1 MHKAK
6 GVQSSEKKNNVK
18 RLRRSRNLSQTDMA
32 KELKIPQTR
41 ISSWELGKSQINE
54 EGAEM
59 LAEFFGVTAAYVVRD
74 TMDKYEQFDE
84 FDFFPEEDKDNYHAR
99 DYNEVELLEC
109 YRFMEGAGKHY
120 LMQTVAMLKKFYGME

>member
-1 MHKAK
+1 M
-6 GVQSSEKKNNVK
+6 KKNNVK
-18 RLRRSRNLSQTDMA
+18 RLRRSRNLSQTEMA

-41 ISSWELGKSQINE
+41 ISAWELGKSQISE
-54 EGAEM
+54 EDAEM
-59 LAEFFGVTAAYVVRD
+59 LAEYFNVTAAYVVGN
-74 TMDKYEQFDE
+74 TMDKYEQFNE
-84 FDFFPEEDKDNYHAR
+84 FDFFPEEDKDEYHAR